1 MPSALSEPS
10 DRSLEDLFARV
21 VSLEQSLC
29 HQEIQRRSALAATPT
44 SSTLT
49 PPPSNGI
56 LVWRIDEF
64 SSEKLTRLKHRQPI
78 SIYSPAFFTSSP
90 LGYKMCLRCSV
101 RDNFLGIFVHFMPGE
116 DDDLLKWPFAGQFH
130 LRLKNQSQKQQPGT
144 TADLIEKMPSQPK
157 MTAFDCPSPEGLRN
171 PIGFGLQELIS
182 IDELMNE
189 GFWDS
194 SRDQSRFLRGSVIW
208 SDVA

>member
-1 MPSALSEPS
+1 
-10 DRSLEDLFARV
+10 
-21 VSLEQSLC
+21 
-29 HQEIQRRSALAATPT
+29 
-44 SSTLT
+44 
-49 PPPSNGI
+49 
-56 LVWRIDEF
+56 
-64 SSEKLTRLKHRQPI
+64 
-78 SIYSPAFFTSSP
+78 
-90 LGYKMCLRCSV
+90 
-101 RDNFLGIFVHFMPGE
+101 MPGE

-144 TADLIEKMPSQPK
+144 AADLIEKMPSQPK

-194 SRDQSRFLRGSVIW
+194 SRDQIIVIARILVAPTHDEAVGGGGGGGGGGVYDAAGINGGGG
-208 SDVA
+208 DV